1 MKIIFTQFVNKTNN
15 LDKLLITLTLFFPFL
30 LSISIFFADLFA
42 SISALII
49 LCLLFFKENKKI
61 FSKIKSETYFFLIF
75 YLIILISLIFSSS
88 VKTSF
93 LPSFFYFRY
102 FLFAVGVFYLL
113 EKYSFFSNMIFYS
126 LIVSF
131 SLIATD
137 SLIQLTFK
145 QNILGYSLG
154 FDGTIFITSFF
165 DQEKKLGSY
174 LVRFLPMVL
183 GLCFFLDLK
192 KYTKY
197 IILFVGIFIF
207 LSSERVAFFLYMIIL
222 FFYFCIIKN
231 KIKIMTIYLLIFTLV
246 FIINPKRSY
255 KIIDYTLQQFG
266 FIETY
271 WNENYN
277 DKIRY
282 YSKEHEDLALTAI
295 VIFKNNYL
303 NGNGVKTFHKA
314 CSLYKEDEKQKGINY
329 LEFSNRNNK
338 LVCSTHPHNTYLQI
352 LSEIGIFGFLLVF
365 YLFIKS
371 LITNFKIILKKN
383 YNNIIMSYYFV
394 NLGLIINLFPLIPS
408 GNFFNNW
415 LSLILFYPLGF
426 WLFMNKR
433 NNEK

>member
-1 MKIIFTQFVNKTNN
+1 
-15 LDKLLITLTLFFPFL
+15 
-30 LSISIFFADLFA
+30 
-42 SISALII
+42 
-49 LCLLFFKENKKI
+49 
-61 FSKIKSETYFFLIF
+61 
-75 YLIILISLIFSSS
+75 
-88 VKTSF
+88 
-93 LPSFFYFRY
+93 
-102 FLFAVGVFYLL
+102 
-113 EKYSFFSNMIFYS
+113 MIFYS

-131 SLIATD
+131 SVVATD
-137 SLIQLTFK
+137 SVIQLLFK
-145 QNILGYSLG
+145 KNILGYSLG
-154 FDGTIFITSFF
+154 YDGTTFITSFF

-174 LVRFLPMVL
+174 FVRFLPMIL
-183 GLCFFLDLK
+183 GLCFFFDLK
-192 KYTKY
+192 KYSKY

-207 LSSERVAFFLYMIIL
+207 LSSERTALFLYSIIL

-231 KIKIMTIYLLIFTLV
+231 RIKIITIFLLIFFIV
-246 FIINPKRSY
+246 FTINPKRSY

-266 FIETY
+266 FIETN

-329 LEFSNRNNK
+329 LEFSNRDNK

-426 WLFMNKR
+426 WLFINKR
-433 NNEK
+433 NKEK